1 MIIGII
7 NIVIIVGSNY
17 ENIKLFYSQSTM
29 YSELVDKVKT
39 IDSDSNKDYN
49 KLNILTNILAE
60 DSQLSHKTRYSLYV
74 YSILYEELY
83 ISQLSQLQSDSN
95 TKEIFTD
102 VTNLDTLDKVLLIE
116 ENNYNFYKANAM
128 DFSILFDATAAF
140 DEDVLSFNDHLNLLS
155 VKLTKAHEMRKLIND
170 NEVDEK
176 LSIFTK
182 FTYNLQH
189 NILTLDLLAI

>member
-1 MIIGII
+1 M
-7 NIVIIVGSNY
+7 
-17 ENIKLFYSQSTM
+17 
-29 YSELVDKVKT
+29 
-39 IDSDSNKDYN
+39 
-49 KLNILTNILAE
+49 
-60 DSQLSHKTRYSLYV
+60 